1 MPLSE
6 VSQVAFP
13 HGERPAFGGGATP
26 LRTVVSS
33 TKEEIDM
40 SHRFLVV
47 LLVFGLFVAACGGGA
62 DAQDSTASTTPT
74 TSGGAFPVTVD
85 AANGAV
91 TIDRRPERIVSISPT
106 STEDLFAIG
115 AGSQVVAVDDRSDHP
130 AGAPVTGLSG
140 FDASAEAI
148 ASFDPDLVVLSFD
161 PGDLIAGL
169 ETLGIPAILHPAAT
183 AISDVYTQI
192 EQLGVATGN
201 AAEAENVVT
210 GMRTDIEGIV
220 AALPDLA
227 AAPVYYHELDPSYYT
242 ATSATFV
249 GEIYGLLG
257 MVNLADPADPDGS
270 GYPQLSGE
278 YVLDEDPDL
287 IFLADTKCCGQTPET
302 VAERPGWDELTAVTH
317 GRVIPL
323 DDDVASRWGPR
334 IVELLGDIAAAV
346 DEMAES
352 ST

>member
-1 MPLSE
+1 
-6 VSQVAFP
+6 
-13 HGERPAFGGGATP
+13 
-26 LRTVVSS
+26 
-33 TKEEIDM
+33 M
-40 SHRFLVV
+40 SHRFPVV

-210 GMRTDIEGIV
+210 GMRTDIEEIV

-278 YVLDEDPDL
+278 YVLDEDPDV

>member
-1 MPLSE
+1 
-6 VSQVAFP
+6 
-13 HGERPAFGGGATP
+13 
-26 LRTVVSS
+26 
-33 TKEEIDM
+33 M
-40 SHRFLVV
+40 SHRFPVV

-210 GMRTDIEGIV
+210 GMRTDIEEIV

>member
-1 MPLSE
+1 
-6 VSQVAFP
+6 
-13 HGERPAFGGGATP
+13 
-26 LRTVVSS
+26 
-33 TKEEIDM
+33 M
-40 SHRFLVV
+40 SRRFLVA
-47 LLVFGLFVAACGGGA
+47 LLVFGVFVAACGGGA
-62 DAQDSTASTTPT
+62 DALDTTSSSPPT
-74 TSGGAFPVTVD
+74 TSGGAFPVTVE
-85 AANGAV
+85 AANGSV
-91 TIDRRPERIVSISPT
+91 TIESRPERIVSISPT

-115 AGSQVVAVDDRSDHP
+115 AGSQVVAVDDQSDHP
-130 AGAPVTGLSG
+130 ADAPVTGLSG

-161 PGDLIAGL
+161 PGDLVAGL
-169 ETLGIPAILHPAAT
+169 ETLGIPAILHPAAMT
-183 AISDVYTQI
+183 ISDVYTQI

-201 AAEAENVVT
+201 AAEAESVVT
-210 GMRTDIEGIV
+210 GMRADIEQII

-242 ATSATFV
+242 ATSSTFV
-249 GEIYGLLG
+249 GEIYALLG

-278 YVLDEDPDL
+278 FILDEDPDL

-302 VAERPGWDELTAVTH
+302 VAERPGWDGLTAVTD

-346 DEMAES
+346 GEMAEP

>member
-1 MPLSE
+1 
-6 VSQVAFP
+6 
-13 HGERPAFGGGATP
+13 
-26 LRTVVSS
+26 
-33 TKEEIDM
+33 M
-40 SHRFLVV
+40 SRKFLVA
-47 LLVFGLFVAACGGGA
+47 LLVFGVFVAACGGGA
-62 DAQDSTASTTPT
+62 ESLDTTSASSPTT
-74 TSGGAFPVTVD
+74 TSGGAFPVTVE
-85 AANGAV
+85 AANGSV
-91 TIDRRPERIVSISPT
+91 TIENRPERIVSISPT

-115 AGSQVVAVDDRSDHP
+115 AGPQVVAVDDQSDHP
-130 AGAPVTGLSG
+130 AGAPVTALSG

-148 ASFDPDLVVLSFD
+148 VSFDPDLVVLSFD

-169 ETLGIPAILHPAAT
+169 ETLGIPAILHPAA
-183 AISDVYTQI
+183 AKISDVYTQI
-192 EQLGVATGN
+192 EQLGVTTGN

-210 GMRTDIEGIV
+210 EMQTDIEQII
-220 AALPDLA
+220 ASLPDLA

-242 ATSATFV
+242 ATSSTFV

-278 YVLDEDPDL
+278 FILDEDPDL

-302 VAERPGWDELTAVTH
+302 VAERPGWDGLTAVTD

-334 IVELLGDIAAAV
+334 IVELLDDIAAAV
-346 DEMAES
+346 GEMAES
-352 ST
+352 SA